1 MEEAQ
6 RDHDDNL
13 ANLLKRCREKNVK
26 LIYKTSMFNHTEI
39 PFIGHLITSE
49 VLKPDP
55 TKMDAV
61 AKMAKPT
68 DVKSIQRFIG
78 FVTYLSWFPR
88 DLFDR
93 IEPSRQLAKIN
104 QAWNQIHDEIFEDVK
119 CLVIS
124 SPVLAYYNP
133 EEDLVI
139 QCDSSG
145 TGVGEALMQNDQAI
159 AYLSRALADAETHYA
174 PIET

>member
-1 MEEAQ
+1 M
-6 RDHDDNL
+6 
-13 ANLLKRCREKNVK
+13 
-26 LIYKTSMFNHTEI
+26 
-39 PFIGHLITSE
+39 GHLITSE

-55 TKMDAV
+55 TKVNAV

-68 DVKSIQRFIG
+68 DVKSIQRLIG
-78 FVTYLSWFPR
+78 FVTYLSWFLR

-104 QAWNQIHDEIFEDVK
+104 QAVEIFEDVK

-139 QCDSSG
+139 GYQFMFRARMCRSLIFDR
-145 TGVGEALMQNDQAI
+145 VGDWDQRTVHSCAKHKLI
-159 AYLSRALADAETHYA
+159 T
-174 PIET
+174 